1 MLTAPLKKL
10 FTTNWHFM
18 GVILF
23 FALHGYAE
31 YGLFISPGAVL
42 WLLAK
47 LIGGG
52 LILFGLG
59 NWLFRSKR
67 KAGLFTSLFFII
79 LLFFGAFQDTFEG
92 LPLLHKLSPRKI
104 LAPVCLLVLIVV
116 FFLIRRTKW
125 PLNRPVLFIN
135 VLLVVY
141 MLIDVGTLVGHT
153 VAPPNWYPQPLPAQ
167 LTVCDTCAK
176 PPVYFIILDEYMG
189 SYGLQQYYGYNNQL
203 FEDSLQQQG
212 FRVLQHT
219 RSNYPYTVYS
229 MFSTLNMKYLAIGN
243 VHKREHDTYRMSVTG
258 IKFNPVC
265 DYLNSLGYTIFNHS
279 PFELKQQQ
287 SAYRSILLADNINL
301 LTSQTIW
308 SRLAPDVPN
317 RLAKAGI
324 MPSLVHRIDDDF
336 MRNNERMLQ
345 ETLNKAAQPGHAP
358 AFHYVH
364 VMMPH
369 NPYLADSTGRRT
381 IPYAFRKSVTQ
392 QEGDNDYLQ
401 YLVYTNRRILR
412 FIRELQQLEKG
423 KAVILLMSDHGS
435 RSTLHKD
442 KKLMYYNL
450 NAVYLP
456 NGNYTGWYDGMTNVN
471 QFRVLFNTLF
481 HQRLPVLKD
490 SIVY

>member
-1 MLTAPLKKL
+1 MLQARLKKGL
-10 FTTNWHFM
+10 TTNWHFI

-23 FALHGYAE
+23 FVLHGYAE
-31 YGLFISPGAVL
+31 YGRFISFGLVV
-42 WLLAK
+42 WLLVK
-47 LIGGG
+47 LIAGG
-52 LILFGLG
+52 LVLFGLG
-59 NWLFRSKR
+59 SWLFRSKR
-67 KAGLFTSLFFII
+67 KAGLFTSLFFIM
-79 LLFFGAFQDTFEG
+79 LLFFGVFQDTFEG

-104 LAPVCLLVLIVV
+104 LAPVCLLVLLLV
-116 FFLIRRTKW
+116 FFLLRRTKW

-141 MLIDVGTLVGHT
+141 MLIDIGTIVRHT
-153 VAPPNWYPQPLPAQ
+153 VAPPDWYPQPLPAQ
-167 LTVCDTCAK
+167 LTACDTCTK
-176 PPVYFIILDEYMG
+176 PPVYLIILDEYMG
-189 SYGLQQYYGYNNQL
+189 SYGLQQYFAYNNQL

-212 FRVLQHT
+212 FRVLQNT

-243 VHKREHDTYRMSVTG
+243 VHKREHDAYRMSVTG

-265 DYLNSLGYTIFNHS
+265 DYLSSLGYAIFNHS

-287 SAYRSILLADNINL
+287 SAYHSILLADNINL

-317 RLAKAGI
+317 RLAKAGLA
-324 MPSLVHRIDDDF
+324 PSLVQRIEDDF
-336 MRNNERMLQ
+336 WRDNERMLQ
-345 ETLNKAAQPGHAP
+345 ETLDKAAQPGRVP

-369 NPYLADSTGRRT
+369 NPYLMDSTGRRT
-381 IPYAFRKSVTQ
+381 MPYALRKLITP
-392 QEGDNDYLQ
+392 QEAGNDYLQ

-435 RSTLHKD
+435 RGTQHKD

-481 HQRLPVLKD
+481 HQRLPLLKD